1 MDKYGLQIFNPR
13 WFISHNIC
21 VQIVSIIKD
30 ATIDLYICLPTP
42 PSYTDTYRPQQTKSS
57 SSQEQENLVP
67 DVQPQWLR
75 GNNQVLHLQM
85 QKLRELADAAYWS
98 MQSNEWFEFW

>member
-1 MDKYGLQIFNPR
+1 
-13 WFISHNIC
+13 
-21 VQIVSIIKD
+21 VSIIKD

-67 DVQPQWLR
+67 DVQPQ
-75 GNNQVLHLQM
+75 
-85 QKLRELADAAYWS
+85 
-98 MQSNEWFEFW
+98 